1 MSNYRRLIS
10 YIYAYEGGVK
20 GKNIGFAK
28 IEIRNGQCRIHVNV
42 KRVFLGNSDIGVYL
56 LSPQKEILLGRIFI
70 RNGVGEFRVNVN
82 ASDVENSGCS
92 MEQCYGLTIHE
103 TESTWR
109 TYTTIW
115 EDAVTQA
122 AEVDLAE
129 VTADKMRKPLTSEN
143 FSSVSEEIQGDLEQE
158 AEQIESRITLEEME
172 KVGIPSTE
180 LKQDNDERTG
190 MEGGETRQELP
201 GGGRQRDTEG
211 KEVQKG
217 KMQIQGG
224 ESQGREVQG
233 KESQAGK
240 AQSVVTQ
247 GREVQAEEAQ
257 SVITQGREAQAG
269 ETQNVATQDREA
281 SVGEAQ
287 NVVTQG
293 REAQAGKEQT
303 KEIQSREIQTGE
315 ISAGESENSGQAMT
329 QRSESSRGEAT
340 ADPNGWK
347 RGTPVS
353 AVLERTEGAEKES
366 QIFPEEAAGGNA
378 IGDRSEGVR
387 NMVGNITGSA
397 MPENGIWQGKDSVSE
412 KVLRI
417 ARAFVQ
423 GKGQTDPVAGPQT
436 SVSRQAAME
445 THQTRSV
452 PSGTRM
458 AKNPANSVPGPGDP
472 ARLAELDRQEQEEME
487 RGNVWRQMQRRYPK
501 VLAFDYANGCEIL
514 TIKPQDIGMLP
525 RENWVYGNNSFL
537 LHGYYNYRHLILAKL
552 ENPGGEPR
560 YLLGVPGHYYSN
572 EKNLASMFGFP
583 NFVLARKQPEQ
594 DGRFG
599 YWYTDLRL

>member
-233 KESQAGK
+233 KEAQAGK
-240 AQSVVTQ
+240 VQSVVTQ

-269 ETQNVATQDREA
+269 ETQNVATQD
-281 SVGEAQ
+281 
-287 NVVTQG
+287 

-452 PSGTRM
+452 PSGMRM
-458 AKNPANSVPGPGDP
+458 AKNPTNSVPGPGDP

>member
-281 SVGEAQ
+281 
-287 NVVTQG
+287 
-293 REAQAGKEQT
+293 QAGKEQT

-353 AVLERTEGAEKES
+353 AVLEGTEGAEKES

-423 GKGQTDPVAGPQT
+423 GKGQADPVAGPQT

-452 PSGTRM
+452 PSGMRM
-458 AKNPANSVPGPGDP
+458 AKNPTNSVPGPGDP

-514 TIKPQDIGMLP
+514 TIRPQDIGMLP

>member
-257 SVITQGREAQAG
+257 SVI
-269 ETQNVATQDREA
+269 
-281 SVGEAQ
+281 
-287 NVVTQG
+287 TQG

>member
-281 SVGEAQ
+281 
-287 NVVTQG
+287 
-293 REAQAGKEQT
+293 QAGKEQT

-353 AVLERTEGAEKES
+353 AVLERTEGEEKES

-514 TIKPQDIGMLP
+514 TIRPQDIGMLP

>member
-233 KESQAGK
+233 KEAQAGK
-240 AQSVVTQ
+240 VQSVVTQ

-269 ETQNVATQDREA
+269 ETQNVATQD
-281 SVGEAQ
+281 
-287 NVVTQG
+287 

-397 MPENGIWQGKDSVSE
+397 MTENSIWQGKDSVSE

-445 THQTRSV
+445 THQIRSV